1 MNLSD
6 MTVRAFTEELA
17 SSSPAPGGGSIAA
30 LGAALAAGLTSMVGE
45 LTAGREK
52 YKDAQAD
59 MELLCAKGKE
69 QATALLKLMEDDT
82 ESFNSFMAA
91 MKLPKDTDELKKAR
105 SEAMQ
110 KAAKVTVEVPMRT
123 LTLCADIAR
132 LALLAV
138 QKGNVNAVT
147 DAGTAGQFARA
158 AAISAAYN
166 VRVNLMSIKD
176 AAYVADARA
185 KVATLLKDVD
195 SAAQAVADHL
205 EKALA

>member
-123 LTLCADIAR
+123 LTLCADIAK